1 MDHPAVLS
9 LMYRSRFFEEKVEE
23 AGNKGLIHGTY
34 HLAIG
39 QEGCHIGLSSA
50 LDRADWIVP
59 THRCHG
65 YNVGRGSDLFRMFS
79 EMLGSRHG
87 LCMGIGGS
95 MHMTD
100 VSASNFGSSAVVG
113 SGISLAGGIAYAF
126 REQGKTAISV
136 AIFGDGASSRGTLH
150 EMMNMASVF
159 HLPMLFF
166 LENNHYG
173 MSASSAKM
181 ISTDRIWKRAD
192 GYSMESAAVDGN
204 DVIAVSNAV
213 REARAFILRERRP
226 FFIEADTYRMRGHS
240 RSDKCVYRTR
250 EEEDEWLHRDPIE
263 QYASFLVS
271 LEIMDEEEISRIAC
285 EERKAVDE
293 AFDKA
298 LAYKDDTIT
307 VPEMKRLIVSGS
319 RGRFSNGRT
328 MHRGSYR
335 EAIREALDEALESD
349 SHIRIIGED
358 VGAYG
363 GCFGVTGNLFSKYPD
378 RFLETPVSEETFTG
392 MAAGAA
398 AMGLHPCVEV
408 MYGDFSTLA
417 SDALINHAAKLRFMS
432 AGQLQCPMVYRT
444 PIGGGTGHGPQHTQ
458 SLETMFLGVPG
469 LYAVAPSDPFSAK
482 ALLKSAL
489 LIDDPVLFFEHKA
502 LYGEMGEIGD
512 TEAFIPI
519 GKAIVHGSGGSLLA
533 IGYSRAFRIMQESLS
548 DISDEI
554 TFIDLATIHPLDE
567 ETLKREFLRI
577 GKAMIVQ
584 EPSLGGSVAESVLRV
599 LSEAGEVYGKVRI
612 ITSEAMPVPSSR
624 IPESNVIIS
633 GESIRKAA
641 EELLMR

>member
-1 MDHPAVLS
+1 MDYPAVLS

-23 AGNKGLIHGTY
+23 AGNLGLIHGTY
-34 HLAIG
+34 HLSIG

-50 LDRADWIVP
+50 LDDADWIVP

-65 YNVGRGSDLFRMFS
+65 YNIGRGSDLFRMFS
-79 EMLGSRHG
+79 EMLGSRYG

-100 VSASNFGSSAVVG
+100 ASSCNFGSSAVVG
-113 SGISLAGGIAYAF
+113 SGISLAGGIAYAL
-126 REQGKTAISV
+126 RELGKDAISV

-159 HLPMLFF
+159 HLPLLFF

-173 MSASSAKM
+173 MSASAGRM
-181 ISTDRIWKRAD
+181 ISTDCIWKRAS

-204 DVIAVSNAV
+204 DVIAVSSAV
-213 REARAFILRERRP
+213 REARDYILREKRP

-240 RSDKCVYRTR
+240 RSDKCVYRTHK
-250 EEEDEWLHRDPIE
+250 EEAEWLHRDPIE
-263 QYASFLVS
+263 RYVSFLVS
-271 LEIMDEEEISRIAC
+271 SAIMDEKEIRKVAE
-285 EERKAVDE
+285 EERKAVDG

-298 LAYKDDTIT
+298 LEYRDDTIT
-307 VPEMKRLIVSGS
+307 VPEMKSLVISGN
-319 RGRFSNGRT
+319 RGKFSPGRT
-328 MHRGSYR
+328 VHRGSYR
-335 EAIREALDEALESD
+335 EAVREALDEVLAQDD
-349 SHIRIIGED
+349 SVRVIGED
-358 VGAYG
+358 IGVYG
-363 GCFGVTGNLFSKYPD
+363 GCFGVTGNLASKYPD

-398 AMGLHPCVEV
+398 TIGLHPCVEV

-432 AGQLQCPMVYRT
+432 AGQLECPMVYRT

-482 ALLKSAL
+482 ALLKSAFMM
-489 LIDDPVLFFEHKA
+489 DDPVLFFEHKA
-502 LYGEMGEIGD
+502 LYGEIGEIGD
-512 TEAFIPI
+512 SEAFLPI
-519 GKAIVHGSGGSLLA
+519 GKAIVHGSGDSLLA
-533 IGYSRAFRIMQESLS
+533 IGYSRAFRIMQEALS
-548 DISDEI
+548 DIRDEV
-554 TFIDLATIHPLDE
+554 TFIDLAAIYPIDE

-577 GKAMIVQ
+577 GKAIIVQ

-599 LSEAGEVYGKVRI
+599 LSEAGEVYKKARI
-612 ITSEAMPVPSSR
+612 ITSEAIPVPSSC

-641 EELLMR
+641 EELLM